1 MPTLKQKPRWLTIL
15 LWILCIGIA
24 GNIAAFFMFSKAHG
38 FSSFVSSANPTST
51 IAQFGRSTNPTQSAT
66 PFQPLPTNTSTATPT
81 PLPTSTP
88 QPTSTPLPPPTSV
101 PYPTQPPVSG
111 LPPSATVSGIVGHAQ
126 SHTLSCESR
135 SAVDWAA
142 FYGVTIGENTFQGGL
157 PLSDNPDKGFVGDV
171 NGAPGQIPPDSYGVH
186 AEPVAALLREYGVS
200 ATAARSVTF
209 TELKQQIASG
219 NPVIVWVIGNVWGGT
234 PIFYTAS
241 DGSVTTVANFEHT
254 AILIGYDEYGVTV
267 VDGNF
272 TYWRAAAEF
281 TNSFSVLGNMAVYR
295 P

>member
-1 MPTLKQKPRWLTIL
+1 
-15 LWILCIGIA
+15 
-24 GNIAAFFMFSKAHG
+24 
-38 FSSFVSSANPTST
+38 
-51 IAQFGRSTNPTQSAT
+51 
-66 PFQPLPTNTSTATPT
+66 
-81 PLPTSTP
+81 
-88 QPTSTPLPPPTSV
+88 
-101 PYPTQPPVSG
+101 VSG

-219 NPVIVWVIGNVWGGT
+219 
-234 PIFYTAS
+234 IFYTAS